1 MRRTDLRFSEEL
13 RADLAARLV
22 AFDCRRLPAAGRQR
36 AAVAIALVPDDDGQA
51 AVILTRRAQGLRR
64 HSGQYALPGGRVDP
78 GETPEGAGLR
88 ELREEVGL
96 ELPPSGVLG
105 RLDDFATRSGFL
117 ITPLVVWAGEGE
129 LTPDPREVAAVFRVP
144 LADCG
149 RPRALVE
156 THVFAGEAIPAL
168 ALESVGA
175 QVFPPTAAILH
186 QAAELAVHGRH
197 TPVADFP
204 QPAFAWR

>member
-1 MRRTDLRFSEEL
+1 MKRDDLRFTDEL

-22 AFDCRRLPAAGRQR
+22 SFDCRRLPAADRQR
-36 AAVAIALVPDDDGQA
+36 AAVVVALVPEDDQA
-51 AVILTRRAQGLRR
+51 AVLLTRRAEGLRR

-78 GETPEGAGLR
+78 GETPEAAALR

-96 ELPPSGVLG
+96 ELAPSGILG

-117 ITPLVVWAGEGE
+117 ITPLVVWAGGGE
-129 LTPDPREVAAVFRVP
+129 LALDPREVADVYRVP

-168 ALESVGA
+168 ALESVGTH
-175 QVFPPTAAILH
+175 VFPPTAAILH
-186 QAAELAVHGRH
+186 QFAELAVHGRR